1 MTDNHIDVLIN
12 GCGIGGAMLAYLLGR
27 QGHRVVVVEQ
37 ARRERAINGA
47 DLLKPAGIRVVEAA
61 GLLAEV
67 TRRGGRVRHE
77 LEVYHDGEL
86 LRYFNYS
93 SVDARGYFIL
103 MPCESLRRLVLEK
116 IDGEATV
123 EMLFETRI
131 EAVQRDERHAIDQV
145 RLNDGRVLRPRVVV
159 GADGIASYV
168 RRRLLDIEVERHPY
182 PSPMLVGTFALAP
195 CVAERNRLYVDSQ
208 GGLAY
213 FYPIGFD
220 RARLVVSFPREES
233 RELMADTCGESLRRR
248 LQRFVGDESAE
259 AIAAVTGTSRFKG
272 IPIGYL
278 NLDRYWADNVAMLGD
293 AIHNVH
299 PITGQGMNLVIEDAS
314 ALADALDLALR
325 DACALEDALAGYQ
338 AERFPV
344 NQAIV
349 SYGHA
354 LATSLEDRQRFAGVF
369 DTALQGS
376 SRTPEALGGE
386 RSYQPVRSPS
396 LEAPRG

>member
-1 MTDNHIDVLIN
+1 M
-12 GCGIGGAMLAYLLGR
+12 
-27 QGHRVVVVEQ
+27 
-37 ARRERAINGA
+37 
-47 DLLKPAGIRVVEAA
+47 
-61 GLLAEV
+61 
-67 TRRGGRVRHE
+67 
-77 LEVYHDGEL
+77 
-86 LRYFNYS
+86 
-93 SVDARGYFIL
+93 
-103 MPCESLRRLVLEK
+103 
-116 IDGEATV
+116 
-123 EMLFETRI
+123 
-131 EAVQRDERHAIDQV
+131 
-145 RLNDGRVLRPRVVV
+145 
-159 GADGIASYV
+159 
-168 RRRLLDIEVERHPY
+168 
-182 PSPMLVGTFALAP
+182 
-195 CVAERNRLYVDSQ
+195 
-208 GGLAY
+208 
-213 FYPIGFD
+213 
-220 RARLVVSFPREES
+220 SFPREES
-233 RELMADTCGESLRRR
+233 RELMADTRGESLRRR

-299 PITGQGMNLVIEDAS
+299 PITGQGMNLAIEDAS

>member
-1 MTDNHIDVLIN
+1 M
-12 GCGIGGAMLAYLLGR
+12 
-27 QGHRVVVVEQ
+27 
-37 ARRERAINGA
+37 
-47 DLLKPAGIRVVEAA
+47 
-61 GLLAEV
+61 
-67 TRRGGRVRHE
+67 
-77 LEVYHDGEL
+77 
-86 LRYFNYS
+86 
-93 SVDARGYFIL
+93 
-103 MPCESLRRLVLEK
+103 
-116 IDGEATV
+116 
-123 EMLFETRI
+123 
-131 EAVQRDERHAIDQV
+131 
-145 RLNDGRVLRPRVVV
+145 
-159 GADGIASYV
+159 
-168 RRRLLDIEVERHPY
+168 
-182 PSPMLVGTFALAP
+182 
-195 CVAERNRLYVDSQ
+195 
-208 GGLAY
+208 
-213 FYPIGFD
+213 
-220 RARLVVSFPREES
+220 VSFPREEA
-233 RELMADTCGESLRRR
+233 RELMADTRGESLRRR

-299 PITGQGMNLVIEDAS
+299 PITGQGMNLAIEDAS

-325 DACALEDALAGYQ
+325 DACALGDALAGYQ

-386 RSYQPVRSPS
+386 RSYQPVRSP
-396 LEAPRG
+396 APLG

>member
-1 MTDNHIDVLIN
+1 
-12 GCGIGGAMLAYLLGR
+12 
-27 QGHRVVVVEQ
+27 
-37 ARRERAINGA
+37 
-47 DLLKPAGIRVVEAA
+47 
-61 GLLAEV
+61 
-67 TRRGGRVRHE
+67 
-77 LEVYHDGEL
+77 
-86 LRYFNYS
+86 
-93 SVDARGYFIL
+93 
-103 MPCESLRRLVLEK
+103 
-116 IDGEATV
+116 
-123 EMLFETRI
+123 
-131 EAVQRDERHAIDQV
+131 
-145 RLNDGRVLRPRVVV
+145 
-159 GADGIASYV
+159 
-168 RRRLLDIEVERHPY
+168 
-182 PSPMLVGTFALAP
+182 MLVGTFALAP

-220 RARLVVSFPREES
+220 RARLVVSFPREEA
-233 RELMADTCGESLRRR
+233 RELMADTRGESLRRR

-299 PITGQGMNLVIEDAS
+299 PITGQGMNLAIEDAS

-376 SRTPEALGGE
+376 SRAPEALGGE
-386 RSYQPVRSPS
+386 RSYQPVRSP
-396 LEAPRG
+396 APLG

>member
-168 RRRLLDIEVERHPY
+168 RRRLLDIDVERRPY

-220 RARLVVSFPREES
+220 RARLVVSFPREEA
-233 RELMADTCGESLRRR
+233 RELMADTRGESLRRR

-299 PITGQGMNLVIEDAS
+299 PITGQGMNLAIEDAS

-376 SRTPEALGGE
+376 SRAPEALGGE
-386 RSYQPVRSPS
+386 RS
-396 LEAPRG
+396 